1 MSTILI
7 IIQREYLTRVRQK
20 SFVITTFAGP
30 LALMLL
36 TFLSI
41 KMSTYSGSVK
51 TINIIDESNVLHQ
64 MPLPDK
70 SDKSLYFRY
79 TQLTAQEVSKQPASD
94 ADQLY
99 IILPKTDTLRL
110 LSNLDIRYF
119 GTKQLGIA
127 DREYVEK
134 VIADKLQL
142 QKLKVFN
149 HSQEEIDNWE
159 IKTKLEY
166 ISTKKDAEDTA
177 YNDAAA
183 SIGLLTGLVIYIM
196 LIFYGVTIMRGVMEE
211 KTTRIIE
218 VIISSVKPFQL
229 LLAKI
234 IGIGLVGITQFVI
247 WVILLFVLNLM
258 VLPFIGLDTAH
269 MVNMGPS
276 AALKSSTLDMEM
288 LQNMIIGFSK
298 INYLKMFFTFLIYF
312 IGGYFLYGSLFAGL
326 GATVNEEG
334 ETQSISMIVTIPIMA
349 SFFISTAVINDP
361 SGSLAVWASIF
372 PLTSPV
378 VMPVRMPF
386 NPPLYQILLSVFLL
400 FATFVGS
407 TWMAARVYRTGILM
421 YGKKT
426 NFRDIVKWFFYKG

>member
-1 MSTILI
+1 MRTILI

-20 SFVITTFAGP
+20 SFVVTTFAGP
-30 LALMLL
+30 LALILL
-36 TFLSI
+36 TFLSL

-51 TINIIDESNVLHQ
+51 TINIIDEGNVLHQ

-70 SDKSLYFRY
+70 SDHSLYFKY
-79 TQLTAQEVSKQPASD
+79 TPLTAQQINEQQATNI
-94 ADQLY
+94 DQVYL
-99 IILPKTDTLRL
+99 ILPKTDTLRL
-110 LSNLDIRYF
+110 LSNLELKYF
-119 GTKQLGIA
+119 GTKQLGRA

-183 SIGLLTGLVIYIM
+183 AIGLLTGLVIYIM

-247 WVILLFVLNLM
+247 WVILLVGLNL
-258 VLPFIGLDTAH
+258 VLLPIIGLDTTH
-269 MVNMGPS
+269 MVNMGPG
-276 AALKSSTLDMEM
+276 AALKSSSVDLEM
-288 LQNMIIGFSK
+288 MQNMIVGFSK

-386 NPPLYQILLSVFLL
+386 NPPLYQVLLSVFLL
-400 FATFVGS
+400 FTTFIGS
-407 TWMAARVYRTGILM
+407 TWVAARVYRTGILM
-421 YGKKT
+421 YGKKA
-426 NFRDIVKWFFYKG
+426 NFRDIVRWFFYKG